1 MLRRCDDLKRDKE
14 MLSGRHRQ
22 REGFNLQRLSKR
34 FVPGLEN
41 EIRNPTCYLCHV
53 QTANLFAF
61 TVEVHD
67 RVQMVMFIAPA
78 GIVRLK
84 PS

>member
-1 MLRRCDDLKRDKE
+1 MRRCDDLKRDKE

-22 REGFNLQRLSKR
+22 WQGFNLQRPSKR
-34 FVPGLEN
+34 FVPGLES
-41 EIRNPTCYLCHV
+41 EIRRTICCLCLE
-53 QTANLFAF
+53 TAKVF
-61 TVEVHD
+61 TIFVELHD

>member
-1 MLRRCDDLKRDKE
+1 MAAIA
-14 MLSGRHRQ
+14 SG
-22 REGFNLQRLSKR
+22 REGFNFQRLSKR
-34 FVPGLEN
+34 FVPGMEN

-53 QTANLFAF
+53 QAANLFAF

-67 RVQMVMFIAPA
+67 RVQMVMFVSPA
-78 GIVRLK
+78 GIVRLE